1 MLSEKFFSNVTAG
14 YCWDMKLK
22 ERFDNPLYL
31 ESFGYKV
38 YSQNDEDGIIHEIF
52 ERIGCTNKR
61 FIEFGVQDGLE
72 SNTHCLLH
80 YGWEGLW
87 IEGEEK
93 YYDLINKKFRP
104 VIQTGQLKVI
114 NEYVNRDNVNEL
126 FEENGFTGE
135 IDLLSIDIDGNDY
148 HVWNA
153 LKHLSPRVV
162 IIEYNA
168 KFPPDLEWCMPYNE
182 SYIWDGTDRHGAS
195 LKAYE
200 ILGKRLGYSLVGTN
214 ITGANAFFVRKDLTH
229 NKFVQS
235 ATAQM
240 LYNPVR
246 YNRIQFVS
254 GPAPEICLRYSGEGI
269 AGEFDISG
277 KAFILNSGFHE
288 PEFDEL
294 GGVKLQWMK
303 ERNARLFVRSI
314 IDVPRK
320 LKITFDNQIEG
331 LELSVCIGDGVSQ
344 KFIGIQRGE
353 QCVCP
358 VIEFDYLLGSIFQ
371 VDIEIN
377 QLWSPKQVFQTDD
390 SRILGIAIKNVE
402 VCK

>member
-1 MLSEKFFSNVTAG
+1 MLSEMFFGNVTAG

-31 ESFGYKV
+31 EPFGYKV

-87 IEGEEK
+87 IEGDEK
-93 YYDLINKKFRP
+93 YYNLINKKFYS
-104 VIQTGQLKVI
+104 VIQKGQLKVI

-126 FEENGFTGE
+126 FEENGFIGE

-153 LKHLSPRVV
+153 LKCLNPRVV

-168 KFPPDLEWCMPYNE
+168 KFPPDLDWCMPYNE
-182 SYIWDGTDRHGAS
+182 NYIWDGTDRHGAS

-200 ILGKRLGYSLVGTN
+200 KLGVQLGYSLVGTN
-214 ITGANAFFVRKDLTH
+214 ISGANAFFVRKDLTE
-229 NKFVQS
+229 NKFVQP
-235 ATAQM
+235 ATAKL

-246 YNRIQFVS
+246 YNRIRFVS
-254 GPAPEICLRYSGEGI
+254 GPTPEICLRYSGEGI
-269 AGEFDISG
+269 AGEFDILG
-277 KAFILNSGFHE
+277 QEFILNSGFHE

-294 GGVKLQWMK
+294 GG
-303 ERNARLFVRSI
+303 
-314 IDVPRK
+314 
-320 LKITFDNQIEG
+320 
-331 LELSVCIGDGVSQ
+331 
-344 KFIGIQRGE
+344 
-353 QCVCP
+353 
-358 VIEFDYLLGSIFQ
+358 
-371 VDIEIN
+371 
-377 QLWSPKQVFQTDD
+377 
-390 SRILGIAIKNVE
+390 
-402 VCK
+402 